1 MRKKRK
7 RKKQINSAC
16 INPYPKTMRQ
26 STCGN
31 FCCSWHC
38 LLGVSKKKKKEC
50 EKSNGAG
57 LLISE

>member
-7 RKKQINSAC
+7 RKKQINSAS
-16 INPYPKTMRQ
+16 INPYTKTMRQ

-31 FCCSWHC
+31 FWCCWHC
-38 LLGVSKKKKKEC
+38 LLGVSKKKC